1 MIAIMNPRQVLNW
14 TWILVWIAS
23 FGLGAVSAQVLYS
36 EGKLGSEVY
45 SDLLSRRVGD
55 LIQVIVVQNAQANQ
69 QVQSAKNRSAK
80 LDASTEIPAGGGFL
94 SPIPTGAGSAS
105 LSGQTQKSGSRST
118 SRQTSFVATI
128 MATIVEVLDNGNLK
142 IVGKQK
148 TAIDDQET
156 EIFVEGIVRPLD
168 IGPNNSVVSTSL
180 AEAQISYVAPKSAL
194 QKQGPIVRIVTFPFR
209 FIGSILGLLF

>member
-1 MIAIMNPRQVLNW
+1 MNPRQILNW

-23 FGLGAVSAQVLYS
+23 FGLGAASAQILYRD
-36 EGKLGSEVY
+36 GKLGSEVY
-45 SDLLSRRVGD
+45 SDLLSNKVGD

-80 LDASTEIPAGGGFL
+80 LDASTGIPAGGGFL

-128 MATIVEVLDNGNLK
+128 MATIVEVLDNGNLR
-142 IVGKQK
+142 IEGKQK

-168 IGPNNSVVSTSL
+168 IGPDNSVVSTSL
-180 AEAQISYVAPKSAL
+180 ANAQISYVAPKSAL
-194 QKQGPIVRIVTFPFR
+194 QKQGPVVRIVTFPFR
-209 FIGSILGLLF
+209 FIGSLLGLLF